1 MTTIHAMINCDVPGP
16 VINPHIY
23 GHFAEHLGHCIYGGV
38 YVGEDSSIPNV
49 RGIRTDV
56 VEALREIQ
64 VPNLRWPG
72 GCFAD
77 EYHWRDG
84 IGPKEDRPR
93 LVNTHWGNVEENNHF
108 GSHEFLDL
116 CDQLGTAP
124 YICGNVGSGTVREM
138 SEWIEYLTRDGSSP
152 MVDLR
157 KANGR
162 EQPWRIPFWGI
173 GNEGWGCG
181 GQMRAEYYADLVRQ
195 YATYCRDHG
204 DNLLYK
210 IACGPSEDDYHWT
223 ETLMKTVG
231 DLGCGCHP
239 RAHFDA
245 ISLHYYTR
253 LSRTDRGSA
262 TDFDADAFYA
272 TMISAGRIETLLTR
286 HSTVMDC
293 YDPERRIGL
302 VVDEWGTWWDVEPDT
317 NPGFL
322 FQQNTMRDALVTS
335 LHFDAFHRH
344 ADRLRMA
351 NLAQLI
357 NVLQAVLLTDGETLI
372 KTPTYHVFEMNRGHQ
387 GATALSVHHLDPI
400 PTREGS
406 GSELELVSMSAST
419 AGDSLLLSIS
429 NLDLDQPTRL
439 CVELRGRLVSGAEG
453 RVLTSSSVSDHNTA
467 EQPGLVAPEPCPVQL
482 TEHGLE
488 LDLPP
493 CSFVTVKVGLAPTA
507 DGTQLAK

>member
-1 MTTIHAMINCDVPGP
+1 MTATVRTVIDLDLPGP
-16 VINPHIY
+16 VISPHLY

-38 YVGEDSSIPNV
+38 CVGEDSPIPNV

-56 VEALREIQ
+56 VEALRAIDI
-64 VPNLRWPG
+64 PNLSWPG

-84 IGPKEDRPR
+84 VGPQAERPR

-108 GSHEFLDL
+108 GSTSSSI
-116 CDQLGTAP
+116 CAINSGPTP

-162 EQPWRIPFWGI
+162 ERAVADPVLGRRQRELGLRR
-173 GNEGWGCG
+173 
-181 GQMRAEYYADLVRQ
+181 QDAAEYYADLFRR

-204 DNLLYK
+204 DNELYK
-210 IACGPSEDDYHWT
+210 IACGPNVDDYHWT

-262 TDFDADAFYA
+262 TEFDADDHYA
-272 TMISAGRIETLLTR
+272 TMASAWRIETLLAR

-302 VVDEWGTWWDVEPDT
+302 VLDEWGTWWDVEPDT

-322 FQQNTMRDALVTS
+322 FQQNTMRDALVAS

-357 NVLQAVLLTDGETLI
+357 NVLQSVLITEGPNLI

-387 GATALSVHHLDPI
+387 DATALSVHHLEPL
-400 PTREGS
+400 PTRPEAGS
-406 GSELELVSMSAST
+406 ALDLASMSASI
-419 AGDSLLLSIS
+419 ADDSALLFSS
-429 NLDLDQPTRL
+429 NLDLDQPTRSAL
-439 CVELRGRLVSGAEG
+439 ELRGR
-453 RVLTSSSVSDHNTA
+453 
-467 EQPGLVAPEPCPVQL
+467 QPVPAPSP
-482 TEHGLE
+482 G
-488 LDLPP
+488 
-493 CSFVTVKVGLAPTA
+493 CSPRPR
-507 DGTQLAK
+507 